1 MVLLQALEFKIC
13 KMRPSAKSLV
23 CGEQWSYGAS
33 QRFTSLVNGCAL
45 IVKVYSVV
53 HSILHVNLYRHSGI
67 KDVVNIRDVLIRDG
81 YAEVAEESYQSKVY
95 IK

>member
-1 MVLLQALEFKIC
+1 MC

-33 QRFTSLVNGCAL
+33 QRFASLVNDCAL

-53 HSILHVNLYRHSGI
+53 HSVLRVDVYRYSGI
-67 KDVVNIRDVLIRDG
+67 KEVNIRDVLIEEG
-81 YAEVAEESYQSKVY
+81 YAELAEESYESKVC